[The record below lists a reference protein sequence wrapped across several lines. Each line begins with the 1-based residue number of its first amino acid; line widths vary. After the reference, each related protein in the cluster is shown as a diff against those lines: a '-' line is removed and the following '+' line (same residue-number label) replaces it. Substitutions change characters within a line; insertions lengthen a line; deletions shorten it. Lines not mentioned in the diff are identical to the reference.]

1 MYKKALVTA
10 ELIKPT
16 ANILSRLLVF
26 PHAFYMSRGS
36 LSMNHSPLAKILMGI
51 IAIPEKFQ
59 QARRQQH
66 QKLPKQR
73 LKTAL
78 TWLRNNKIDTNLVAI
93 NELEEIAQNH
103 PQYHWVI
110 MDILTQFIRNN
121 SPYLPQEEIS
131 SYRSANI
138 RIDIQAA
145 ITVIGKRDINR
156 DPKNK
161 QLDLSHTDL
170 RGVNLNGANLKQTNL
185 YQTNLSGANLAGANL
200 SGAIL
205 SAANLS
211 KTNLNQANLSGA
223 ILSAANLEGANLSAA
238 NLQRANLY
246 LARLDGAIL
255 NDTLLKGANLRE
267 VQFSR

>member
-16 ANILSRLLVF
+16 ANILSRLLVIS
-26 PHAFYMSRGS
+26 HAYYMTKGS

-51 IAIPEKFQ
+51 MAIPEKFKQ
-59 QARRQQH
+59 VQRQYH
-66 QKLPKQR
+66 KLPKQR

-93 NELEEIAQNH
+93 NNLEQIAHNH

-131 SYRSANI
+131 SYPTANI

-145 ITVIGKRDINR
+145 ITVIGRRDINR
-156 DPKNK
+156 DPENE

-185 YQTNLSGANLAGANL
+185 YHTNLSGANLAGVNL

-223 ILSAANLEGANLSAA
+223 ILSAANLDGANLSDA

-246 LARLDGAIL
+246 LARLEGAIL